1 MRRVQLSG
9 AQKRKRA
16 KENEQK
22 TSAIVAKTK
31 KLTDFFTQRMENDD
45 VEQSSINLH
54 MQTSESNLTHLSE
67 TNSIDARPA
76 FQVSNEN
83 DEVEVDFD
91 QCQTLETTNEAIV
104 FSSSCHTV

>member
-1 MRRVQLSG
+1 MKRVQLSG

-54 MQTSESNLTHLSE
+54 MQTSESNF
-67 TNSIDARPA
+67 NSFIRNK
-76 FQVSNEN
+76 Q
-83 DEVEVDFD
+83 
-91 QCQTLETTNEAIV
+91 
-104 FSSSCHTV
+104 H